1 MSKYDINIAKLA
13 IQLLPMCLR
22 GNKTKAFVKAFAEP
36 LKYMKESFEAF
47 RATKDY
53 RLTHNSQVCYLQAA
67 LNDRF
72 DPLLRGIEV
81 QDGDGNNE
89 GVIIYKR
96 SEDKPLTIYEIE
108 EEKPVIMYQ
117 RNFGGSRAVT
127 FKVKVPRR
135 LSLNDGLSEYE
146 VSAVVNEYK
155 LASMRYQIIL

>member
-22 GNKTKAFVKAFAEP
+22 GDKMKAFVKAFAEP
-36 LKYMKESFEAF
+36 LRYMREYFEAF
-47 RATKDY
+47 RKSKDY

-72 DPLLRGIEV
+72 DPLLRGIEIL
-81 QDGDGNNE
+81 DGDGNNE
-89 GVIIYKR
+89 GVILHKR
-96 SEDKPLTIYEIE
+96 SENNPLNIYERQ

-117 RNFGGSRAVT
+117 RNFGGSRAIT
-127 FKVKVPRR
+127 FQVKVPRR
-135 LSLNDGLSEYE
+135 LSLNDRLNEYD

-155 LASMRYQIIL
+155 LASMRYKIIL

>member
-22 GNKTKAFVKAFAEP
+22 GNKMKAFVKAITEP
-36 LKYMKESFEAF
+36 LKYMKEYFEAF
-47 RATKDY
+47 RKSKDY

-72 DPLLRGIEV
+72 DPLLRGIEIL
-81 QDGDGNNE
+81 DGDDHNE
-89 GVIIYKR
+89 GVILHKR
-96 SEDKPLTIYEIE
+96 SENEPLVIDERQ

-117 RNFGGSRAVT
+117 RNFGGSRAIT

-135 LSLNDGLSEYE
+135 LSLNNRLSEYE

-155 LASMRYQIIL
+155 LASMRYEIIL